1 MQNIVVNN
9 NSVIEK
15 FMIMF
20 PFPFE
25 QKYAAFNWLEL

>member
-1 MQNIVVNN
+1 MQNIVINN
-9 NSVIEK
+9 NPVIEK
-15 FMIMF
+15 FMFMF